1 MDYASSILGFLPGG
15 RRSTGISQL
24 LDKLETYLPPTQI
37 ERVREAY
44 DFGAERHYGQKR
56 VSGEPYITHP
66 VAVADILADLRLD
79 ADTLVAAILHDVIE
93 DTPTAKAEIVSLFGQ
108 VVADLVDGVSKL
120 DQIQFKNRQEAQ
132 AESFRKMLL
141 AMVRDI
147 RVIMVKLA
155 DRMHNMRTLGAMPPL
170 KRRRIARETLEIYAP
185 IAERLGLYAV
195 KLELEDLGFH
205 ALYPY
210 RYKVLERELKR
221 ARGNQKEFVGKIAE
235 TFKLTLKKAALSGG
249 VEGREKHLYSIYRKM
264 QNKHISLNE
273 MVDVYGFRI
282 IVDSPDTCYRV
293 LGLVHGVYKPMPGR
307 FKDYIAIPRVNGYQ
321 SLHTT
326 LFGPNGV
333 PIEVQIRSEEMH
345 RVAESGIAAHW
356 KYKIGGDTLGGIEHD
371 RAREWL
377 AGLVQIQ
384 EGGSSEEF
392 LESVKV
398 DLFPDKVYVFTPKG
412 KILRLPTGA
421 TAVDFAYAIHT
432 DVGNRCVAA
441 KVDRRL
447 VPLRTPLKNGQT
459 VEIIT
464 AKGATPNPSWSGFL
478 VTAKARAAIRQ
489 YLKNLKRG
497 EALELGRRLLSSAL
511 EEFSLSLKKVP
522 AANLDAVVKELNLK
536 DADELFEKIGLGER
550 LAPLVARR
558 LQPAHDEPEHQA
570 AASGP
575 LMIAGTEGLLVT
587 YAHCCF
593 PIPNDPIMAYLSAG
607 RGVMIHRQNCGN
619 LAEYRKQP
627 EKWLPVAW
635 EATHDRLFTSE
646 IQLEINN
653 RVGVLAAV
661 ASSIAGTETNI
672 DQVQLEERDSSNS
685 WLRIQ
690 LQARD
695 RKHLAQVLKTIR
707 RMPDVQRVFR
717 TLA

>member
-24 LDKLETYLPPTQI
+24 LDKLEAYLSPAQV

-44 DFGAERHYGQKR
+44 DFGAEKHQGQKR

-93 DTPTAKAEIVSLFGQ
+93 DTPTAKAEIASIFGQ
-108 VVADLVDGVSKL
+108 VVAELVDGVSKL

-155 DRMHNMRTLGAMPPL
+155 DRMHNMRTLGAMPPV
-170 KRRRIARETLEIYAP
+170 KRRRTARETLEIYAP

-195 KLELEDLGFH
+195 KLELEDLGFR

-221 ARGNQKEFVGKIAE
+221 ARGNQKEFIAKIAE
-235 TFKLTLKKAALSGG
+235 TFKGALKKAVIVGT
-249 VEGREKHLYSIYRKM
+249 VEGREKHLYSIYKKM
-264 QNKHISLNE
+264 QNKKISINE

-282 IVDSPDTCYRV
+282 IVDNADVCYRV
-293 LGLVHGVYKPMPGR
+293 LGLVHSVYKPMPGR

-333 PIEVQIRSEEMH
+333 PIEVQIRSEQMH

-356 KYKIGGDTLGGIEHD
+356 KYKSGGDTFGGVEHD

-377 AGLVQIQ
+377 ASLVQIQ

-421 TAVDFAYAIHT
+421 TTVDFAYAIHT

-447 VPLRTPLKNGQT
+447 VPLRTPLRNGQT

-464 AKGATPNPSWSGFL
+464 AKGAKPNPSWSSFL

-489 YLKNLKRG
+489 YLKNLKKG
-497 EALELGRRLLSSAL
+497 DALELGRRLLGLAL
-511 EEFSLSLKKVP
+511 EEFSLNLKKIP
-522 AANLDAVVKELNLK
+522 AADMDAVVKELNLR

-558 LQPAHDEPEHQA
+558 LQPDAGEHGA
-570 AASGP
+570 GNGGGP

-587 YAHCCF
+587 YARCCF

-627 EKWLPVAW
+627 DKWLSVAW
-635 EATHDRLFTSE
+635 EATRGRLFSSE

-672 DQVQLEERDSSNS
+672 DQVSLEERDMNSSS
-685 WLRIQ
+685 LKFQ
-690 LQARD
+690 VQVRD
-695 RKHLAQVLKTIR
+695 RKHLARVIRTVR
-707 RMPDVQRVFR
+707 RMPDVQRVAR

>member
-24 LDKLETYLPPTQI
+24 LDKLEAYLSPAQV

-44 DFGAERHYGQKR
+44 EFGAEKHHGQKR

-93 DTPTAKAEIVSLFGQ
+93 DTPTAKAEIASIFGQ
-108 VVADLVDGVSKL
+108 VVAELVDGVSKL

-155 DRMHNMRTLGAMPPL
+155 DRMHNMRTLGVMPPV
-170 KRRRIARETLEIYAP
+170 KRRRSARETLEIYAP

-195 KLELEDLGFH
+195 KLELEDLGFR

-221 ARGNQKEFVGKIAE
+221 ARGNQKEFIGKISE
-235 TFKLTLKKAALSGG
+235 TFKGVLKKTAIAGG

-282 IVDSPDTCYRV
+282 IVDSADTCYRA
-293 LGLVHGVYKPMPGR
+293 LGLVHSVYKPMPGR

-333 PIEVQIRSEEMH
+333 PIEVQIRSEQMH

-356 KYKIGGDTLGGIEHD
+356 KYKAGDGAGSMQQERT
-371 RAREWL
+371 REWISN
-377 AGLVQIQ
+377 LVELQ
-384 EGGSSEEF
+384 EDGSSEEF

-412 KILRLPTGA
+412 EILRLPSGA
-421 TAVDFAYAIHT
+421 TVVDFAYSVHT
-432 DVGNRCVAA
+432 DIGNRCVAA

-447 VPLRTPLKNGQT
+447 TPLRTVLRNGQT

-464 AKGATPNPSWSGFL
+464 AKGAMPNPSWVNFV
-478 VTAKARAAIRQ
+478 VTAKARSAIRH
-489 YLKNLKRG
+489 YLKSL
-497 EALELGRRLLSSAL
+497 RR
-511 EEFSLSLKKVP
+511 
-522 AANLDAVVKELNLK
+522 
-536 DADELFEKIGLGER
+536 
-550 LAPLVARR
+550 
-558 LQPAHDEPEHQA
+558 
-570 AASGP
+570 
-575 LMIAGTEGLLVT
+575 TE
-587 YAHCCF
+587 
-593 PIPNDPIMAYLSAG
+593 
-607 RGVMIHRQNCGN
+607 
-619 LAEYRKQP
+619 
-627 EKWLPVAW
+627 
-635 EATHDRLFTSE
+635 
-646 IQLEINN
+646 
-653 RVGVLAAV
+653 
-661 ASSIAGTETNI
+661 
-672 DQVQLEERDSSNS
+672 
-685 WLRIQ
+685 
-690 LQARD
+690 
-695 RKHLAQVLKTIR
+695 
-707 RMPDVQRVFR
+707 
-717 TLA
+717 